1 MPTCDVFIPPVLN
14 SPAVKV
20 FATALAFDKRVT
32 VHQVLAVD
40 DRRADLDD
48 GQRVLFFPRL
58 TDRQGGVGRVGAE
71 VVRSSGSRPLFAVR
85 RQRDVVRDAQR
96 PIRKVDRLRRCTL
109 SDVARERAMNPR
121 QLNRLLEREGCTYRE
136 LLDEARCALA
146 LRLMCLTDL
155 SLGQIAPGPRLCQCQ
170 RLHTRLQTLEGCLAA
185 GVATP
190 AWANDYDRCKHARF
204 TLD

>member
-20 FATALAFDKRVT
+20 FATALAFDKLVT

-40 DRRADLDD
+40 DRFADLDD
-48 GQRVLFFPRL
+48 G
-58 TDRQGGVGRVGAE
+58 
-71 VVRSSGSRPLFAVR
+71 
-85 RQRDVVRDAQR
+85 QRDVVRDAQR

-136 LLDEARCALA
+136 ILDEARCALA

-155 SLGQIAPGPRLCQCQ
+155 SLGQIATVLDYASVSAF
-170 RLHTRLQTLEGCLAA
+170 TTAA
-185 GVATP
+185 
-190 AWANDYDRCKHARF
+190 NMHDSR
-204 TLD
+204 